1 MQTGKFTLPERK
13 GAALQLSEIFKKTLV
28 SSALSVS
35 FRFLDLRVKMAEIQ
49 QLYMIRWSMQLTVR
63 QLTVCPAHKDY
74 VESNEI
80 IGDKLWT
87 TAYLCRLSFRHCLW
101 N

>member
-1 MQTGKFTLPERK
+1 
-13 GAALQLSEIFKKTLV
+13 
-28 SSALSVS
+28 
-35 FRFLDLRVKMAEIQ
+35 MAEIQ
-49 QLYMIRWSMQLTVR
+49 QLYMIRRSIQLTVR

-87 TAYLCRLSFRHCLW
+87 TAYLCKVKFQT
-101 N
+101 